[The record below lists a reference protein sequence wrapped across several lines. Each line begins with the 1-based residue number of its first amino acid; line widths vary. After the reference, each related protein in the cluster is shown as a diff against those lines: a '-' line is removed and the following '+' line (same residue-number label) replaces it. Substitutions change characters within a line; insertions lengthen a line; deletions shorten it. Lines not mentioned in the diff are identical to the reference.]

1 MDRAGGARI
10 SAAQWYP
17 EIEYLEAQGLN
28 QVQIATALGMTERR
42 VRQIKEQGHPSG
54 AQLISMI
61 PEPKRK
67 ENLSP
72 EHAAMLPLTVE
83 AYERFFLEFSPFE
96 EILPLHRSWVEN
108 IIEHRNVILNV
119 PPRHAK
125 STTMLW
131 LVLWLIVRNRDEEI
145 IWVSKSAN
153 LAIKFCRLIAY
164 HLEYNRKL
172 IETFGRFAPESMGE
186 VPWKPSSGQLLV
198 VGRMREANAQFT
210 LEARGSGQQ
219 ILGSE
224 ATVVICDDVTD
235 VKTSRT
241 DISREQHE
249 DWITGEVFSR
259 VMPAPADLDDPYR
272 SASGRVVVL
281 GQRVHL
287 RDTYGFLSEQTY
299 SRGPKKGEPLWKL
312 IRYPAILR
320 WPDEDPENPEPLTLW
335 PEVWPFEELMVAY
348 ERVGERTFET
358 MYQQNPLP
366 EGASMVREEWWEGCR
381 DYHRPSGQGVL
392 VENSALPIARVVS
405 IDPSPTQWNA
415 MTVAD
420 VFSTQNN
427 FALCV
432 IEFAKWKGGSLAM
445 REQVDRVMDE
455 YRPDY
460 IIMESS
466 TMTKWF
472 EKEPW
477 YQDLKMRVQV
487 IAHQT
492 GKNKGDAELGVESL
506 AAEIQSGRIR
516 LPYGNQAGRD
526 QSGWFEQEATLFGHG
541 FDTDVLM
548 SVWFIKWNWRKLRPW
563 RQGLESHF
571 QKSSKSGW
579 SGVKRAQSDRKD
591 DIEKQNIKMW
601 RKTHGSRIPG

>member
-17 EIEYLEAQGLN
+17 EIEYLEASGLN
-28 QVQIATALGMTERR
+28 QIQIATALGMTERR

-54 AQLISMI
+54 AQLIRVV
-61 PEPKRK
+61 PEPRGAG
-67 ENLSP
+67 ELP
-72 EHAAMLPLTVE
+72 EQYAAMMPLTVE
-83 AYERFFLEFSPFE
+83 AYEAFFLEFSPFDAM
-96 EILPLHRSWVEN
+96 LPLHRSWVEN
-108 IIEHRNVILNV
+108 IIDNRNIILNV

-164 HLEYNRKL
+164 HLEYNAKL
-172 IETFGRFAPESMGE
+172 IEAFGRFAPEQMGE
-186 VPWKPSSGQLLV
+186 VPWKPSAGQLLV
-198 VGRMREANAQFT
+198 VGRHREANAQFT

-235 VKTSRT
+235 AKTSRT
-241 DISREQHE
+241 DLSRESHE
-249 DWITGEVFSR
+249 EWITGEVFSR
-259 VMPAPADLDDPYR
+259 VMPAPEDQDDPYR

-287 RDTYGFLSEQTY
+287 RDTYGFLSSMVYT
-299 SRGPKKGEPLWKL
+299 RGPKKGQPLWTL
-312 IRYPAILR
+312 IRYPAVLR
-320 WPDEDPENPEPLTLW
+320 WPDEDPENPEPEVLW

-348 ERVGERTFET
+348 ERVGERTFEC

-366 EGASMVREEWWEGCR
+366 EGASMVREEWWEGCLDR
-381 DYHRPSGQGVL
+381 WRAAGQGV
-392 VENSALPIARVVS
+392 VRDGAIPIARAVS

-420 VFSTQNN
+420 VFATQNN
-427 FALCV
+427 FAMTV
-432 IEFAKWKGGSLAM
+432 IEIAKWKGGSLAM
-445 REQVDRVMDE
+445 REQIERALDA

-460 IIMESS
+460 LIMESS

-472 EKEPW
+472 EGEPW
-477 YQDLKMRVQV
+477 YQDLKQRVQV
-487 IAHQT
+487 IPHQT
-492 GKNKGDAELGVESL
+492 NRNKGDEELGVESL

-516 LPYGNQAGRD
+516 FPYGDAAGR
-526 QSGWFEQEATLFGHG
+526 QQTTWFREEATLYGHG

-548 SVWFIKWNWRKLRPW
+548 SAWFIKWNWRKLRPW
-563 RQGLESHF
+563 RAGLQSGF
-571 QKSSKSGW
+571 TSTSKKGGW
-579 SGVKRAQSDRKD
+579 SGVRSGTKKPDQTQK
-591 DIEKQNIKMW
+591 NINLW
-601 RKTHGSRIPG
+601 RKQHGSRISR